1 MSPTTISQSL
11 ITDFLDTLPGY
22 DSNQGVSEML
32 ELLREIQESELYY
45 WVGAAFPFGAAITV
59 PALATVN
66 GTISLPAGT
75 IITSITHYTN
85 IQGVQAL
92 LPGFKISLR
101 DKGSK
106 VSIFY
111 GDYALDRLVTS
122 NMQIQFGQG
131 ATNPPTCP
139 GSNLDDPFGPNYLL
153 SPFIVTAP
161 GILAWEVVNLNPIA
175 STFQAML
182 SCAVPILDMTV
193 NQVIVKGS

>member
-11 ITDFLDTLPGY
+11 VTDFLDTLPGY
-22 DSNQGVSEML
+22 DHNQGVSEML
-32 ELLREIQESELYY
+32 ELLRTIQESELYY

-75 IITSITHYTN
+75 IITAFTYYTN
-85 IQGVQAL
+85 TVAVQVT

-106 VSIFY
+106 ASIFY
-111 GDYALDRLVTS
+111 GDYILDRLVAS
-122 NMQIQFGQG
+122 NMQIQYGVG

-139 GSNLDDPFGPNYLL
+139 GMNADDPFGPNYLL
-153 SPFIVTAP
+153 NPFIVTAP
-161 GILAWEVVNLNPIA
+161 GILAWEIVNLNPIA

-182 SCAVPILDMTV
+182 SCAVPVLDMTV
-193 NQVIVKGS
+193 GQVIVKRS